1 MTTVSIDGA
10 TIWYESTGPIDGPPV
25 VLSHS
30 LFFDHRMFD
39 DLAALLVAAGHRVV
53 TYDHRNHGGS
63 SLHPQDELTVDI
75 LTDDAA
81 HLIEELALGPV
92 HFVGNSLGGFVALRL
107 AARRPDLLLSVV
119 AVGSSAEEEHQLEA
133 FAPLVDLLKETGGAA
148 NIDTLCYIMFGD
160 TSIAESTPAFT
171 LWRERMSALP
181 PEIGASA
188 YQVIHRQRIVE
199 ELAGCAVPV
208 LAISG
213 AEDHA
218 YPPPIS
224 DVNIADATDGTYRAV
239 PAAGHSVSLE
249 QHETVAGH
257 LLEHFSTVSA
267 QV

>member
-10 TIWYESTGPIDGPPV
+10 SIWYESSGRVDGPPV

-39 DLAALLVAAGHRVV
+39 DLATLLVAAGHRVV

-63 SLHPQDELTVDI
+63 SIHPQAEVTVDI
-75 LTDDAA
+75 LTEDAA
-81 HLIEELALGPV
+81 RLIEELALGPV

-107 AARRPDLLLSVV
+107 AARRPDLLLSAV

-133 FAPLVDLLKETGGAA
+133 FAPLVEVLEKSGGAD
-148 NIDTLCYIMFGD
+148 NLDTLCYIMFGD
-160 TSIAESTPAFT
+160 SSIAESTPAFT

-199 ELAGCAVPV
+199 ELTGCGVPV

-213 AEDHA
+213 TEDHA

-224 DVNIADATDGTYRAV
+224 DVNIAAATGGTYRAV

-249 QHETVAGH
+249 QYDIVAGH
-257 LLEHFSTVSA
+257 LLEHFSEVTA